1 MPYIAYVEKRFHQ
14 LTLAMIDLTNRI
26 VTEYAAEGYV
36 LTVRQI
42 YYQFVRRGWFPE
54 NRRWV
59 KEGKRWVRDPDG
71 SRNAEPN
78 YKWLAGILVDG
89 RMAGLIDWEAI
100 EDRTRNLHRLSTWN
114 TPEAMMQSAA
124 EWYLVPKWDDQPI
137 RVEVWIEKEAL
148 SGVFQRICD
157 ELEVPFFA
165 CRGYPSVSSLWE
177 AAEARFLK
185 YEDAGQEV
193 VVLHFGDHDPSGI
206 DMTRNL
212 EDQFHTFGSSV
223 GVERVALNMD
233 QVEKWNPPP
242 DPAKK
247 TDARYKKYAREYGP
261 MCWELDAL
269 EPSVLA
275 GLVRDHVL
283 PLRDEDLW
291 APLVEEEAFN
301 RTVLEAIRDDWDG
314 VVEDYLGFEI
324 KAQEK

>member
-1 MPYIAYVEKRFHQ
+1 MPRIQYIEKRFQ
-14 LTLAMIDLTNRI
+14 TRSLQMIQATNRI

-54 NRRWV
+54 DRRWV
-59 KEGKRWVRDPDG
+59 KEGAKWVRDPDG

-78 YKWLAGILVDG
+78 YKWLAGILTDG
-89 RMAGLIDWEAI
+89 RMAGMIDWEAI
-100 EDRTRNLHRLSTWN
+100 EDRTRNLHRLSTWE
-114 TPEAMMQSAA
+114 TPQEMMQSAVD
-124 EWYLVPKWDDQPI
+124 WYLVPKWDDQPR

-177 AAEARFLK
+177 AAEKRFLH
-185 YEDAGQEV
+185 YEDEGQEV

-212 EDQFHTFGSSV
+212 EDQLFTFGS
-223 GVERVALNMD
+223 GVDIQRIALTMD
-233 QVEKWNPPP
+233 QVEEWNPPP

-247 TDARYKKYAREYGP
+247 TDARYRKYERKFGP
-261 MCWELDAL
+261 LCWELDAL
-269 EPSVLA
+269 EPAVLA

-283 PLRDEDLW
+283 ALRDEDLW
-291 APLVEEEAFN
+291 APHVEEEEFN
-301 RTVLEAIRDDWDG
+301 RSVLEAIRDDWDG

-324 KAQEK
+324 PEEEE